1 MKEEASHDGNRSLDE
16 TDVRILRMLE
26 ANGRATYEEMAPLV
40 NLSANA
46 VRRRVQALTTKRVIR
61 GIHAHVDWAGDGP
74 KLEALIDIRLRP
86 GADDAAFEEAAV
98 AIPGAVLLEHL
109 AGPVHYQLR
118 VAVST
123 TEALDEAI
131 RQLKEDLR
139 VESTNTKVVT
149 RSMRAD
155 AAHSRI

>member
-1 MKEEASHDGNRSLDE
+1 
-16 TDVRILRMLE
+16 
-26 ANGRATYEEMAPLV
+26 MAPLV

-46 VRRRVQALTTKRVIR
+46 VRRRVQALTTRRVIR
-61 GIHAHVDWAGDGP
+61 GIHADVDWAGDGP
-74 KLEALIDIRLRP
+74 KLQALIDIRLRP
-86 GADDAAFEEAAV
+86 GADDAAFEQAVV

-131 RQLKEDLR
+131 RQLKEDRR
-139 VESTNTKVVT
+139 VESTNTKVLT
-149 RSMRAD
+149 RSLRAN
-155 AAHSRI
+155 

>member
-1 MKEEASHDGNRSLDE
+1 
-16 TDVRILRMLE
+16 
-26 ANGRATYEEMAPLV
+26 MAPLV

-46 VRRRVQALTTKRVIR
+46 VRRRVQALTTRRVIR
-61 GIHAHVDWAGDGP
+61 GIHADVDWAGDGP
-74 KLEALIDIRLRP
+74 KLQALIDIRLRP
-86 GADDAAFEEAAV
+86 GADDAAFEQAVV

-131 RQLKEDLR
+131 RQLKEDRR
-139 VESTNTKVVT
+139 VESTNTKVLT
-149 RSMRAD
+149 GSLRAN
-155 AAHSRI
+155 